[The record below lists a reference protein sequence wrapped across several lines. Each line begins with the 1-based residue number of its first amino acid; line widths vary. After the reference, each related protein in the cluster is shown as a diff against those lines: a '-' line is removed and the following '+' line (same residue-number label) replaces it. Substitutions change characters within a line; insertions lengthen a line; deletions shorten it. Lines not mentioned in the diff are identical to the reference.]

1 MDPIR
6 TLVVDDEQLA
16 RRGLKTLVDR
26 HPECTVVGVCADGRE
41 AIARISDL
49 KPDLVLLDIQ
59 MPEITGFDVLERLPP
74 GAVPVVIFVTAYDEY
89 AVRAFEVHAL
99 DYVLKPVSQERL
111 REALDRAVAQVRG
124 RALAAYGST
133 LLSAVAEIQQ
143 RGEGR
148 PGGGAPAGAPA
159 SPGLDRIMVRVG
171 ESIQFVEVADIEWI
185 EGADYYVTLHAGG
198 KEYLY
203 RESLKNLEQR
213 LDPAQFVRIHVS
225 AIANLAKVREI
236 RREFGSDYEVVLAS
250 GRRLAV
256 SRRRKKALLEL
267 GASRFGLKG

>member
-16 RRGLKTLVDR
+16 RRGLKTLVER
-26 HPECTVVGVCADGRE
+26 HPDCSVVGVCADGRE
-41 AIARISDL
+41 AIARIAEL

-59 MPEITGFDVLERLPP
+59 MPEITGFDVLERLPRDLL
-74 GAVPVVIFVTAYDEY
+74 PVVVFVTAYDEY

-99 DYVLKPVSQERL
+99 DYVRKPVSQERL

-124 RALAAYGST
+124 RKLAEYGTTLLAAVADIRNRREADGGGST
-133 LLSAVAEIQQ
+133 RVDA
-143 RGEGR
+143 R
-148 PGGGAPAGAPA
+148 
-159 SPGLDRIMVRVG
+159 LDRIMVRVG
-171 ESIQFVEVADIEWI
+171 EAIQFVEVADIEWI

-225 AIANLAKVREI
+225 AIVNLAKVREI
-236 RREFGSDYEVVLAS
+236 RREFGADYEVVLLG
-250 GRRLAV
+250 GRHLAV
-256 SRRRKKALLEL
+256 SRRRKKNLLDL
-267 GASRFGLKG
+267 GAARFGLKA

>member
-1 MDPIR
+1 MDAIR

-26 HPECTVVGVCADGRE
+26 HPDCTVVGVCADGRE
-41 AIARISDL
+41 AIARIAEL

-59 MPEITGFDVLERLPP
+59 MPEITGFNVLERLPQD
-74 GAVPVVIFVTAYDEY
+74 ALPVVIFVTAFDEF
-89 AVRAFEVHAL
+89 AVRAFEVNAL
-99 DYVLKPVSQERL
+99 DYVLKPVSQQRL

-124 RALAAYGST
+124 RKLAEYGST
-133 LLSAVAEIQQ
+133 LLAAVAAIQHG
-143 RGEGR
+143 RNGDVGGDAR
-148 PGGGAPAGAPA
+148 PGGR
-159 SPGLDRIMVRVG
+159 LERIMVRVG
-171 ESIQFVEVADIEWI
+171 DAIQFVEVADVEWI

-198 KEYLY
+198 KEFLY

-225 AIANLAKVREI
+225 AIVNLAKVREI
-236 RREFGSDYEVVLAS
+236 RREFGADYEVVLLG

-256 SRRRKKALLEL
+256 SRRRKKHLLAL
-267 GASRFGLKG
+267 GAARFGLKT